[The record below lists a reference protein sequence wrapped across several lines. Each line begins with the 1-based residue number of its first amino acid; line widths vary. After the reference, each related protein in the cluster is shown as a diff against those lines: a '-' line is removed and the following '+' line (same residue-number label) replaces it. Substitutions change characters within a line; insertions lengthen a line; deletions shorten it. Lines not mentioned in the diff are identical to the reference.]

1 VEFLKMDGKKYYKT
15 ISLFFQYTTIIPIFE
30 GNNQLFIIMY
40 VFEIMYV
47 IFNII
52 ISPYGMY
59 L

>member
-1 VEFLKMDGKKYYKT
+1 MDEKKYYTT
-15 ISLFFQYTTIIPIFE
+15 INLFFQYTTIIPIFE